1 MAPFELRWQAPE
13 YEFRPKGISW
23 YWISI
28 IVAVIVLGLAVWQK
42 NFLFGFFVVIA
53 EILILAW
60 ANREPPSVLFI
71 LNEKGL
77 SVGSR
82 KSYAYAEMESWSI
95 NDFGETEWPSLFFQF
110 HKHLKPALKIKIP
123 KNRVAEVKKTLKDLL
138 PEVEHEH
145 SMLDTLEEFIG
156 F

>member
-1 MAPFELRWQAPE
+1 MAPFEIKWQAPE
-13 YEFRPKGISW
+13 YEFRPKGVSW

-28 IVAVIVLGLAVWQK
+28 IVAVLFVAFAAWQK
-42 NFLFGFFVVIA
+42 NFLFGFFVLIA

-60 ANREPPSVLFI
+60 ANREPPLVEFV

-77 SVGSR
+77 AVGGR
-82 KSYAYAEMESWSI
+82 KSYAYAEMESWSVD
-95 NDFGETEWPSLFFQF
+95 DFGETDWPSLFFQF
-110 HKHLKPALKIKIP
+110 HKRLKPALKIRVP
-123 KNRVAEVKKTLKDLL
+123 KSRVPDLQKALKGTL
-138 PEVEHEH
+138 PQVEHEH